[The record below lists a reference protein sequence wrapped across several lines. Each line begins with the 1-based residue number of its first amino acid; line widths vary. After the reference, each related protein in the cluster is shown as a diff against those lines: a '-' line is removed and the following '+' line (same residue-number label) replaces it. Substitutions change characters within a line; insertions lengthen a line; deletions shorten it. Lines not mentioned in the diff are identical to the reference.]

1 MTVRLGRGPSVVDM
15 ACISSEVHRSMYE
28 MMVRIRKVSEK
39 IAELYPEQEMR
50 CPVHLS
56 IGQEAVAA
64 GVGAALRPDDHLYAS
79 HRCHGPYLAKGGAP
93 FRLIA
98 ELYGKVTGCSRG
110 KGGSMHLV
118 DPAVNMMGSSSI
130 VGGSLP
136 LAVGSALS
144 FALRG
149 TDQVA
154 AVFFGD
160 GAVEEGIFHESLNFA
175 SLRKLPVLFVCENNF
190 YAVQSH
196 VSARQP
202 GDNVYQHAEAHLMPG
217 IRIDGNDV
225 VAVHVAAREAVTR
238 ARAGAGPTLLE
249 CRTYRLR
256 EHVGPNRDH
265 DLGYRPREEVEDWER
280 RCPIRSHADALRH
293 SGVLSGPEMAEIDE
307 RLEDEICFAAAVA
320 KESPYPQDEE
330 VVSHVY

>member
-1 MTVRLGRGPSVVDM
+1 M
-15 ACISSEVHRSMYE
+15 
-28 MMVRIRKVSEK
+28 
-39 IAELYPEQEMR
+39 
-50 CPVHLS
+50 
-56 IGQEAVAA
+56 
-64 GVGAALRPDDHLYAS
+64 
-79 HRCHGPYLAKGGAP
+79 
-93 FRLIA
+93 
-98 ELYGKVTGCSRG
+98 
-110 KGGSMHLV
+110 
-118 DPAVNMMGSSSI
+118 

-249 CRTYRLR
+249 CLTYRLR

-265 DLGYRPREEVEDWER
+265 DLGYRPREEVEDW
-280 RCPIRSHADALRH
+280 
-293 SGVLSGPEMAEIDE
+293 
-307 RLEDEICFAAAVA
+307 
-320 KESPYPQDEE
+320 
-330 VVSHVY
+330 